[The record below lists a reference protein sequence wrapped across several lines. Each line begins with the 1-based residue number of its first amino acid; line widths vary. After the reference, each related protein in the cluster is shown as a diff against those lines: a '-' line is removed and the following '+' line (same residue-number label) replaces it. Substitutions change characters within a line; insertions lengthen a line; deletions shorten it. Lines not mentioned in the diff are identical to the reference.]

1 MKLKP
6 NKIRQLI
13 QEIDR
18 IRKAAKQDADQQRTL
33 IESVCPTY
41 QRSAENLL
49 YYTSLRKH
57 DLRSLQKK
65 LRNLGM
71 SRLANSEGHVMA
83 SLLTTQYI
91 LNCLLNE
98 QSSSIKKPKRSIKE
112 GKKRLRHHTKELL
125 GYRSKGRRV
134 RIMVTQPSVAANN
147 YQMVHDMVKNGM
159 NCARINCAHDGP
171 EAWEKMILNIK
182 KAAEALNRKVKI
194 TMDLAGPKIR
204 TGAIVAGAK
213 VRKFSVDRDET
224 GHLVN
229 PAQIV
234 LVPYLTEVSEAN
246 TIPVGEEWLPR
257 LRPGD
262 ELILIDT
269 RDKKRKLRI
278 TRTQENQA
286 AASCDETVYIG
297 TGTVLRPTRPD
308 LEEVTVGELP
318 PVERSISLKVNDIIT
333 IHQEDRLGEPAVEDE
348 AGNLIRPAHISCQL
362 PEVFRAVRA
371 GEAVLFDDGKIEGV
385 VETVHPTRFDVRIT
399 RAKENGTRLKAEKGI
414 NFPTTDIGIGGLTE
428 KDKQDLAFIVRHAD
442 VVNFSFVNCQE
453 DVEALLAELEKHQAL
468 NRLNII
474 LKIETRKAFDN
485 LTEILLTAMRVRYV
499 GVMIAR
505 GDLAV
510 ETGWDTMG
518 RVQSEILSLCNAA
531 HVPVVWAT
539 QVLESLAKKGFP
551 SRSEITDATTSLPAE
566 CVMLNK
572 GPYINN
578 AIQLLHRILCDMEN
592 FHEKN
597 ETMLPQME
605 RLLPQP
611 STV

>member
-13 QEIDR
+13 QEIDY
-18 IRKAAKQDADQQRTL
+18 IRKTAEHDADQHREL
-33 IESVCPTY
+33 IDSVFSTY
-41 QRSAENLL
+41 QRSAENLVH
-49 YYTSLRKH
+49 YTSLRKH

-83 SLLTTQYI
+83 SLLTTRFI
-91 LNCLLNE
+91 LNRLLDE
-98 QSSSIKKPKRSIKE
+98 PSSPIKKPKRSIKE
-112 GKKRLRHHTKELL
+112 GKKRLRNHTKELL

-134 RIMVTQPSVAANN
+134 RIMVTQPSEAAHN

-182 KAAEALNRKVKI
+182 KASEALNRKVKI

-204 TGAIVAGAK
+204 TGAIVPGAK
-213 VRKFSVDRDET
+213 VRKFSADRDET

-234 LVPYLTEVSEAN
+234 LVPYLTETSEKS
-246 TIPVGEEWLPR
+246 TIPVGEEWLKR
-257 LRPGD
+257 LRKGD
-262 ELILIDT
+262 ELTLIDT

-278 TRTQENQA
+278 SQTQERQA
-286 AASCDETVYIG
+286 VASCDETVYIG
-297 TGTVLRPTRPD
+297 TGTILHPHRDD
-308 LEEVTVGELP
+308 LEEIAVGELP
-318 PVERSISLKVNDIIT
+318 PVERSITLKVNDVIT
-333 IHQEDRLGEPAVEDE
+333 IHQEGTPGEPAAEDE
-348 AGNLIRPAHISCQL
+348 VGTLIRPAHISCQL
-362 PEVFRAVRA
+362 PEVFSTVRP
-371 GEAVLFDDGKIEGV
+371 GEAILFDDGKIEGI
-385 VETVHPTRFDVRIT
+385 VEAIHPTQFDVRIT

-414 NFPTTDIGIGGLTE
+414 NFPATDMGISGLTE
-428 KDKQDLAFIVRHAD
+428 KDKKDLAFIVRHAD

-453 DVEALLAELEKHQAL
+453 DVEELLTELEKHQAI
-468 NRLNII
+468 NRLSII
-474 LKIETRKAFDN
+474 LKIETQKAFDN
-485 LTEILLTAMRVRYV
+485 LSEILLTAMRVRYI

-531 HVPVVWAT
+531 HIPVVWAT
-539 QVLESLAKKGFP
+539 QVLESLAKKGLP
-551 SRSEITDATTSLPAE
+551 SRSEITDATTSLRAE

-611 STV
+611 SAL